1 MTALS
6 SEFVF
11 GFVDLLRWVRDRYED
26 AKDPAEKREWSIRE
40 LNILRRMAR
49 EIHPAVDREGLLAP
63 LNDLVLSLFSL
74 DYGVADPSL
83 RPRKLKHRPPDPRWA
98 LFRGRAAAASELL
111 IRNGATASEADS
123 WVATRLRR
131 EGYQK
136 PGKSA
141 DPRITV
147 ATIKG
152 WRKAARE
159 GRPDELIRA
168 QFETVVEDC
177 DPQVREYLPELSAVY
192 EVLFQYGAEERLK
205 NVAHSGMMRA
215 VTVIELIC
223 AHFPPPES
231 PEK

>member
-26 AKDPAEKREWSIRE
+26 AKDPGEKREWSIRE

-63 LNDLVLSLFSL
+63 LSDLVLSLFSL

-111 IRNGATASEADS
+111 RSGTGATASEGGFLGGDAAPPGGIPKSLARARIRIHVYDQ
-123 WVATRLRR
+123 RL
-131 EGYQK
+131 
-136 PGKSA
+136 A
-141 DPRITV
+141 
-147 ATIKG
+147 KG
-152 WRKAARE
+152 GAR
-159 GRPDELIRA
+159 GTAR
-168 QFETVVEDC
+168 
-177 DPQVREYLPELSAVY
+177 
-192 EVLFQYGAEERLK
+192 
-205 NVAHSGMMRA
+205 
-215 VTVIELIC
+215 
-223 AHFPPPES
+223 
-231 PEK
+231 